1 MLIFNKMFRKASLD
15 CNISVGL
22 KKREREREPES
33 ERVREHHVCR
43 AQE

>member
-22 KKREREREPES
+22 KKREREPES